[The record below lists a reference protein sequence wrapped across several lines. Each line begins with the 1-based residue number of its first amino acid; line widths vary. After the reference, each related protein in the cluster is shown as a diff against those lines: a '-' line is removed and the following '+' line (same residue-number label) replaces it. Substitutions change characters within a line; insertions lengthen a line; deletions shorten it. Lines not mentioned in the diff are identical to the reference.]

1 MAQRYEKWLKPEQ
14 EELMKDPPPG
24 LRALREQA
32 PKTFAELFGYEEDE
46 EQAGEEPAKP
56 AARRSLFADEPG
68 PVAVE
73 AADPEPAVSVLSLT
87 DMFDRPDEPVLKTP
101 PPSEPARA
109 GADDLFGGDVVRH
122 EDEYDQPE
130 PQDYAAQDE
139 WPEEDDTA
147 ASVEPTL
154 AYEEPAP
161 VVESAPAAPADPA
174 NVVAFPERRTAMADE
189 WEKISAPSNRDF
201 SWLPEPVEAEVDDQ
215 ARLAA
220 ALQSR
225 RIGSLDPATEA
236 VKLRLHERLIDEL
249 EQGQLETMDPA
260 RRRDAVEAAARALI
274 QQEGIRIPVDV
285 RDEVIAGVADEVLG
299 LGPLEPLLQ
308 DPSVSEVMVNG
319 VDKIF
324 FEREGRIYRS
334 HLRFRDATH
343 VLRIIE
349 RIVSPLG
356 RRIDESSPM
365 VDARLPDGSRVNVT
379 IPPVSP
385 RGSTVTIRKFRA
397 DKMTMEDLVKV
408 GSLNEVAVEF
418 LKAAVRA
425 KLNIIVSGGTGTG
438 KTTMLN
444 ALSAYIPHT
453 ERIITI
459 EDPSE
464 LKLQQEH
471 VITMEAR
478 PPSLEGKHEVSI
490 RDLVRNS
497 LRMRPDR
504 IIVGETRG
512 AEAFDMLQ
520 AMNTGHEGSVSTVH
534 ANTPRDGLAR
544 IENMVLMAGMEL
556 PLRVIREQ
564 IASALDLI
572 IQVSRLQDGSRRV
585 TAITEV
591 AGQEGDTITL
601 QDIFTFQLDHVDP
614 DGRVHGQMEATGL
627 RPGFYK
633 KFEIAGIELPS
644 DMFATEKW

>member
-1 MAQRYEKWLKPEQ
+1 M
-14 EELMKDPPPG
+14 
-24 LRALREQA
+24 
-32 PKTFAELFGYEEDE
+32 
-46 EQAGEEPAKP
+46 
-56 AARRSLFADEPG
+56 
-68 PVAVE
+68 
-73 AADPEPAVSVLSLT
+73 
-87 DMFDRPDEPVLKTP
+87 
-101 PPSEPARA
+101 
-109 GADDLFGGDVVRH
+109 
-122 EDEYDQPE
+122 
-130 PQDYAAQDE
+130 
-139 WPEEDDTA
+139 
-147 ASVEPTL
+147 
-154 AYEEPAP
+154 
-161 VVESAPAAPADPA
+161 
-174 NVVAFPERRTAMADE
+174 
-189 WEKISAPSNRDF
+189 
-201 SWLPEPVEAEVDDQ
+201 
-215 ARLAA
+215 
-220 ALQSR
+220 
-225 RIGSLDPATEA
+225 GSLDPATEA

-249 EQGQLETMDPA
+249 EQGQLETLDPA

-308 DPSVSEVMVNG
+308 DPSVT
-319 VDKIF
+319 D
-324 FEREGRIYRS
+324 
-334 HLRFRDATH
+334 
-343 VLRIIE
+343 
-349 RIVSPLG
+349 LG

-385 RGSTVTIRKFRA
+385 HGATVTIRKFRA

-464 LKLQQEH
+464 LRLQQEH

-534 ANTPRDGLAR
+534 ANSPRDGLAR

-601 QDIFTFQLDHVDP
+601 QDIFTFQIDHVDP

-627 RPGFYK
+627 RSGFYR
-633 KFEIAGIELPS
+633 KFEIAGIELPGE
-644 DMFATEKW
+644 MFATEKW